1 MAHFAR
7 LDENNTVL
15 EVIVI
20 DNDDILDENGNESE
34 EKGIVICQTILGPNT
49 IWRQTS
55 YNKSFRGAFA
65 SIGMIYDPE
74 KDIFIDIN
82 LPEIPQRRF
91 FEHI

>member
-15 EVIVI
+15 EVVVI
-20 DNDDILDENGNESE
+20 DNNDIIDENGNESE
-34 EKGIVICQTILGPNT
+34 EKGIAICQTILGQNT
-49 IWRQTS
+49 IWKQTS
-55 YNKSFRGAFA
+55 YNKNFRDTFA

-74 KDIFIDIN
+74 KDIFIDTN